1 MKRETLSLVLALAV
15 VGLLA
20 GEMTNNLYAQATYG
34 SAGTTYINA
43 PLRFGFYGGANF
55 NWVGAGAQKLTKISN
70 DPLFTQPDL
79 NDGKGVGFYFG
90 AMGEYN
96 SDDVLGAALK
106 LSVDDRSA
114 QLEDVEHNR
123 KLSVK
128 MTYVTIEPMIRFN
141 FIAPGFHLAVGPQLA
156 VNLAADYDYTP
167 AAGDNIS
174 QSLEGEPLN
183 NMNNVAFGI
192 GGDFG
197 YDFSLGDNTG
207 KTKWYLTPFLG
218 MSYINDQKKTDYPD
232 NQDTF
237 DDTWS
242 TVTVRAGVGV
252 KFGAVGE

>member
-1 MKRETLSLVLALAV
+1 MKLQFFSLTSIPVALLLLSGIASS
-15 VGLLA
+15 
-20 GEMTNNLYAQATYG
+20 NLYSQGTYDG
-34 SAGTTYINA
+34 AGTTYVNA

-90 AMGEYN
+90 AIGEYN
-96 SDDVLGAALK
+96 SNDILGAALK
-106 LSVDDRSA
+106 LSIDDRSA
-114 QLEDVEHNR
+114 HLEDYEHNR

-128 MTYVTIEPMIRFN
+128 FTYITIEPMIRFN
-141 FIAPGFHLAVGPQLA
+141 MVAPGLHLSVGPQLA

-167 AAGDNIS
+167 AAGDNFA
-174 QSLEGEPLN
+174 QALNGEPLGN
-183 NMNNVAFGI
+183 INNVAFGLA
-192 GGDFG
+192 GDIA
-197 YDFSLGDNTG
+197 YDLNLGNNTG

-218 MSYINDQKKTDYPD
+218 VSYINDQKKTDYPND
-232 NQDTF
+232 QDTF

-252 KFGAVGE
+252 KFGAVE